1 MTGVNFSL
9 TNNAAELARGKLQT
23 YLGATIVE
31 FGQFGNANIDPL
43 GVEGWDIAGRVT
55 AFGES
60 RSPEYYDLRTGSPE
74 TSKGMIIVGD
84 DLTYGFTLDH
94 PTLLGWQ
101 FITGA
106 DLAST
111 SNYAAD
117 AQTTISGSSATKTSG
132 TVASATGI
140 AKGDMFEVDLGT
152 GVNATYG
159 NFKALTFITNID
171 GTTVT
176 YTRLPQAPADGADFL
191 KIKGYPATTSAG
203 VEFNIGGGQVR
214 TVQMRLTTFSI
225 PQRTIIIDYFKQVEI
240 INPGPITR
248 DDRKSPLQ
256 IQFGAKCI
264 PEYTSMTD
272 LDGVSYEGY
281 RLGRRILLPYES

>member
-1 MTGVNFSL
+1 MTGLNFSL

-23 YLGATIVE
+23 YLGDTIVE
-31 FGQFGNANIDPL
+31 FAQFGNANIDPL
-43 GVEGWDIAGRVT
+43 GAEGWDIAGRVT

-60 RSPEYYDLRTGSPE
+60 RTPEYFDLRTGSPE
-74 TSKGMIIVGD
+74 TSKGMIITGD

-106 DLAST
+106 NLAST

-117 AQTTISGSSATKTSG
+117 GQT
-132 TVASATGI
+132 TVASGGSKTGAVVTSATGL
-140 AKGDMFEVDLGT
+140 AKGDMVEIDLGT

-159 NFKALTFITNID
+159 SFKALAFITSIS

-176 YTRLPQAPADGADFL
+176 YTRLPQSPANGADFK
-191 KIKGYPATTSAG
+191 KIKGYPATSAAG

-214 TVQMRLTTFSI
+214 TMQMRLTTFSI
-225 PQRTIIIDYFKQVEI
+225 PQRTLIIDYFKQVEI
-240 INPGPITR
+240 VNPAPITR

-256 IQFGAKCI
+256 IGFGAKCI